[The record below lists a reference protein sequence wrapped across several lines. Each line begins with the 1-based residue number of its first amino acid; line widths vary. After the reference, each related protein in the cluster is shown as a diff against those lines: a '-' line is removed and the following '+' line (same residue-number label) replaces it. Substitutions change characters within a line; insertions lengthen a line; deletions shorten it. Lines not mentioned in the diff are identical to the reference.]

1 MTFRTDLL
9 ANVVY
14 PLRFLPSTP
23 TEGGLFDIRTS
34 RVIVRSRVWDS
45 GQVNLGVPT
54 VTNLE
59 IAPRPKVIDQ
69 GNEVLQVIVTPANA
83 KGGYTFAQLRPA
95 DEPVTAGFE
104 YIYIVIG
111 PDGIE
116 RPYSLAA
123 IDTRRSF
130 RTTLTLQPQG
140 LAVPF

>member
-34 RVIVRSRVWDS
+34 RVIVRSRVWSS
-45 GQVNLGVPT
+45 GTQVNLGVAT
-54 VTNLE
+54 ITNLE

-69 GNEVLQVIVTPANA
+69 GNEVLQVIVTPVNA
-83 KGGYTFAQLRPA
+83 KGGYSFAQLRPDDVA
-95 DEPVTAGFE
+95 ATE
-104 YIYIVIG
+104 YVYIVIG
-111 PDGIE
+111 PDGVE
-116 RPYSLAA
+116 RPYCLTS

-130 RTTLTLQPQG
+130 RTTLTLQPTG
-140 LAVPF
+140 MAVPF